1 MKTTTKSSA
10 STSAATPLLAKPQ
23 GSAPGEAAAPKS
35 SRSHASGVLDNLRRL
50 VGGGGA
56 GSSHAAAPR
65 SNSIVVASPKRFSDG
80 SVRPD
85 MLVADR
91 KAGPTVFSASGEP
104 IASANTFDVARFSM
118 PGAEAHSDSHM
129 HPTNYVQRGLN
140 PQQLL
145 KMMDEIGV
153 RNTTLMP
160 IPTSLLQAKLPGPGN
175 ATTAVNPHEISELL
189 GGSSHAHHCGPL
201 EFYYVPKSIEDRVL
215 ADPARENSASRP
227 KLDIDDFRKNP
238 GLIQEIVSAS
248 LLYVDTAVNTDL
260 ATAIKNSGISEAD
273 RSRLDPMVTGL
284 HLGDPR
290 VGDRLLHELYKTK
303 GTFTGI
309 GEITVH
315 KELVEDMFA
324 GGSLQ
329 ASTQTPR
336 MEPLTHLMQVA
347 GIVGMPV
354 VLHCDID
361 NLHDQ
366 VHDFNEARGKGKGK
380 ETEAR
385 EPANLDGLRKMFT
398 DPRVQ
403 DTKIVWAHG
412 GGLGRFVQEGA
423 GHLDKLKQ
431 LLADCPNLN
440 LDISWSEVAK
450 QIGKNPESV
459 KQWQGFIQDHSHR
472 ICFGSDTL
480 APKANANWNE
490 TKRMYDDGLF
500 KGMTPEAKHN
510 VLNGTY
516 ERVFTQ
522 SRKDVR
528 WFEQNVLTKDFVES
542 HVTNNGGDAVSAATL
557 MRAKARARARA
568 AAAAEAEA

>member
-1 MKTTTKSSA
+1 
-10 STSAATPLLAKPQ
+10 
-23 GSAPGEAAAPKS
+23 
-35 SRSHASGVLDNLRRL
+35 
-50 VGGGGA
+50 
-56 GSSHAAAPR
+56 
-65 SNSIVVASPKRFSDG
+65 
-80 SVRPD
+80 
-85 MLVADR
+85 
-91 KAGPTVFSASGEP
+91 
-104 IASANTFDVARFSM
+104 
-118 PGAEAHSDSHM
+118 
-129 HPTNYVQRGLN
+129 
-140 PQQLL
+140 
-145 KMMDEIGV
+145 
-153 RNTTLMP
+153 
-160 IPTSLLQAKLPGPGN
+160 
-175 ATTAVNPHEISELL
+175 
-189 GGSSHAHHCGPL
+189 
-201 EFYYVPKSIEDRVL
+201 
-215 ADPARENSASRP
+215 
-227 KLDIDDFRKNP
+227 
-238 GLIQEIVSAS
+238 
-248 LLYVDTAVNTDL
+248 
-260 ATAIKNSGISEAD
+260 
-273 RSRLDPMVTGL
+273 
-284 HLGDPR
+284 
-290 VGDRLLHELYKTK
+290 
-303 GTFTGI
+303 
-309 GEITVH
+309 
-315 KELVEDMFA
+315 MFA

-347 GIVGMPV
+347 GIIGMPV

-366 VHDFNEARGKGKGK
+366 VHEFNEARGKGKGK
-380 ETEAR
+380 QAERASRPTWTACAR
-385 EPANLDGLRKMFT
+385 CSPTRAW
-398 DPRVQ
+398 Q
-403 DTKIVWAHG
+403 DTKTSGAHG

-450 QIGKNPESV
+450 QIGKNPESI

-480 APKANANWNE
+480 APKANTNWNE

-557 MRAKARARARA
+557 MRAKGPCQGARR
-568 AAAAEAEA
+568 AAEADA